1 MSDDLYTLD
10 DLVALLAP
18 TLGEERAR
26 ELVRGAL
33 ASLSLSEA
41 AFPSQDAIR
50 VLELIGRSP
59 GFIGSVSRFA
69 LARFTLRDA
78 TSSAPRP
85 RSSTS
90 GLRGV
95 KNDALARHELT
106 DLLAP
111 TLGQEKSEEAVLEVL
126 RMLGIPP
133 DTFSFAQALA
143 VLDALARSEGLVG
156 VAARF
161 AKAHVLMR
169 APRA

>member
-1 MSDDLYTLD
+1 MNDGRYTVD

-33 ASLSLSEA
+33 ASLSVSEA
-41 AFPSQDAIR
+41 DFAGPDAIR
-50 VLELIGRSP
+50 VLELVGRTP
-59 GFIGSVSRFA
+59 GFVGSVSRFA
-69 LARFTLRDA
+69 LARFTLKDA
-78 TSSAPRP
+78 TSSASRP

-111 TLGQEKSEEAVLEVL
+111 TLGQEKSDEAVLEVL
-126 RMLGIPP
+126 RKHGFPL
-133 DTFSFAQALA
+133 DAFSLAQALS
-143 VLDALARSEGLVG
+143 VLEALAMSPGLVG

-161 AKAHVLMR
+161 AKAHLLMR
-169 APRA
+169 APKA

>member
-1 MSDDLYTLD
+1 MIDGHYKFD

-33 ASLSLSEA
+33 TTLSVSEDDLASH
-41 AFPSQDAIR
+41 DAIR
-50 VLELIGRSP
+50 AMELIGRTP
-59 GFIGSVSRFA
+59 GFVGSVSRFA
-69 LARFTLRDA
+69 LARFTLKDA
-78 TSSAPRP
+78 TSAAFRP

-90 GLRGV
+90 GLRSP

-126 RMLGIPP
+126 RRLGFPL
-133 DTFSFAQALA
+133 DVFSLNQALS
-143 VLDALARSEGLVG
+143 VLEALASSQGLVG

-161 AKAHVLMR
+161 AKAHLLMR
-169 APRA
+169 APKV

>member
-1 MSDDLYTLD
+1 MNDGQYTID

-26 ELVRGAL
+26 ELARGAL
-33 ASLSLSEA
+33 ATLSISEA
-41 AFPSQDAIR
+41 DFASPDAVR
-50 VLELIGRSP
+50 ALELIGRTP
-59 GFIGSVSRFA
+59 GFVGSVSRFA

-78 TSSAPRP
+78 ASAASRP

-90 GLRGV
+90 GLRSV
-95 KNDALARHELT
+95 RNDTLARHELT

-111 TLGQEKSEEAVLEVL
+111 TLGQEKSDEAVLEAL
-126 RMLGIPP
+126 RMLGLPL
-133 DTFSFAQALA
+133 DAFSSTQALS
-143 VLDALARSEGLVG
+143 VLEALARSEGLVG

-161 AKAHVLMR
+161 AKAHLLLR